1 MAVRRGFS
9 AGGMAARIAFAVA
22 LVLATWNP
30 SHLSFVD
37 LALDHLDGATSM
49 VALAGVLLLIVWVI
63 YLRATLRAIGAP
75 GMALAGGLVAALIW
89 VLSDFGILDLTRGA
103 ALAWTGLVGLGVVLG
118 IGLSWSHV
126 RRALSGQG
134 DVDDVGD

>member
-1 MAVRRGFS
+1 MAAGRRFS
-9 AGGMAARIAFAVA
+9 AGGMAARIVFAVA

-30 SHLSFVD
+30 SRLSFVD
-37 LALDHLDGATSM
+37 LALDHPDGATSM
-49 VALAGVLLLIVWVI
+49 VALAGVLLLIFWVI

-75 GMALAGGLVAALIW
+75 GMALAGGLVAALVW
-89 VLSDFGILDLTRGA
+89 VLSDLGVLDLSGGA
-103 ALAWTGLVGLGVVLG
+103 ALAWTGLIGLGVVLG